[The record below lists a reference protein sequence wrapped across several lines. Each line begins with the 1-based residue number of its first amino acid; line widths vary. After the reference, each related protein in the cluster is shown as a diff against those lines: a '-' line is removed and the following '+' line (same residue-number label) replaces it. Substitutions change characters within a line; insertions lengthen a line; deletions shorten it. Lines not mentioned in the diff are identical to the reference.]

1 MARPREFDIDKAIE
15 DISEQFWADGYEA
28 TSITDLEEATGL
40 ARASL
45 YAAFGAK
52 QNMLHQAIDFYLAGR
67 IETVASAVDNGGLD
81 AVAGW
86 FERFATVREHKPER
100 AAMGCLMVNSMV
112 ELGSVDPEV
121 VARGERYLVR
131 IRRAFSSALTM
142 AVENGDMEGPVEEKA
157 DLASM
162 LLMGLF
168 VSIKGGADLEEIQ
181 RLSKV
186 AVGVVDSWRLV
197 A

>member
-1 MARPREFDIDKAIE
+1 
-15 DISEQFWADGYEA
+15 
-28 TSITDLEEATGL
+28 
-40 ARASL
+40 
-45 YAAFGAK
+45 
-52 QNMLHQAIDFYLAGR
+52 
-67 IETVASAVDNGGLD
+67 
-81 AVAGW
+81 
-86 FERFATVREHKPER
+86 
-100 AAMGCLMVNSMV
+100 MGCLMVNSMV

-121 VARGERYLVR
+121 VARGERYLDR
-131 IRRAFSSALTM
+131 IRRAFSGALTM